1 MALAATKRRRVDLE
15 IGHQR
20 PNSAGCSVKEFSE
33 ASTTASA
40 CIRPIIGSP
49 FTHPTSSMRLDVAPI
64 AQLLLS
70 HFCCNAMLVVEH
82 RHSEKKCKIVIML
95 LNKPK
100 SLRLVSIGAFAGSV
114 THRYWLLRPLF
125 HLSRSAIF
133 RVICPSSTLF
143 MDTCNSSSLPA
154 ILLSVT
160 TPPIRSV
167 PMSGD
172 LLGIHI
178 GALVTFAALSFFLSF
193 LTSSSPCRG

>member
-1 MALAATKRRRVDLE
+1 MALAVTERQRVDLE

-20 PNSAGCSVKEFSE
+20 PNHAGCSAEEMNE

-40 CIRPIIGSP
+40 CIRPINSSP
-49 FTHPTSSMRLDVAPI
+49 STYPTSSMRLDVAPI
-64 AQLLLS
+64 AQLLFN

-82 RHSEKKCKIVIML
+82 RRSEKKCKIVIML

-100 SLRLVSIGAFAGSV
+100 SLRLVSNGAFAGRV
-114 THRYWLLRPLF
+114 THRYWLLRPIF

-154 ILLSVT
+154 ILPSVT

-172 LLGIHI
+172 LLRIHI
-178 GALVTFAALSFFLSF
+178 
-193 LTSSSPCRG
+193 